1 MNFKQLIAYR
11 LLGKKDES
19 KNESDMASDKIEV
32 YSASASIVYR
42 SASVAKYRSFWLLSK
57 AEFIYTESSYRA
69 ASIIVSL
76 TLKVHLC
83 LKYLILSTYTS
94 AIYATICVL
103 PDS

>member
-1 MNFKQLIAYR
+1 
-11 LLGKKDES
+11 
-19 KNESDMASDKIEV
+19 MASDKIEV
-32 YSASASIVYR
+32 YSASASIVALVLQNIVR
-42 SASVAKYRSFWLLSK
+42 FGFCLRLNL
-57 AEFIYTESSYRA
+57 FILNHPTEPHLH
-69 ASIIVSL
+69 IIVSL